1 MDEMIEALS
10 SLASL
15 TSLKDGVE
23 PIQAIAS
30 SVGLNWKEISEKI
43 GNREFSFDE
52 AKSIIAKFGDALRV
66 GNEQDDDQ
74 SEVDE
79 MGDVK
84 KKPVIGVDFL
94 QNALLKALGVNNDS
108 CD

>member
-1 MDEMIEALS
+1 MDEMMEALS

-15 TSLKDGVE
+15 TNLKDGVE

-30 SVGLNWKEISEKI
+30 SVGLNWKEISGRL
-43 GNREFSFDE
+43 GNKEFSFDE
-52 AKSIIAKFGDALRV
+52 AKEIIAKFGDALRV
-66 GNEQDDDQ
+66 GNEQNDDQ

-79 MGDVK
+79 TSEA

-94 QNALLKALGVNNDS
+94 QNALLKALGVNDDS
-108 CD
+108 GN

>member
-15 TSLKDGVE
+15 TNLKDGVE

-30 SVGLNWKEISEKI
+30 SVGLSWKEISEKI

-52 AKSIIAKFGDALRV
+52 ARNIIAKFGDALRV
-66 GNEQDDDQ
+66 GNEQNDDQ
-74 SEVDE
+74 SESDE
-79 MGDVK
+79 VGEAK
-84 KKPVIGVDFL
+84 AKPVIGVDFL
-94 QNALLKALGVNNDS
+94 QNALLKALGVSDESSN
-108 CD
+108 

>member
-1 MDEMIEALS
+1 MMDEMMEALS

-23 PIQAIAS
+23 PIQAVAS
-30 SVGLNWKEISEKI
+30 SVGLNWKDISEKI
-43 GNREFSFDE
+43 GNKEFSFDE
-52 AKSIIAKFGDALRV
+52 AKDIITKFGDALRV
-66 GNEQDDDQ
+66 GSEQSDDQ
-74 SEVDE
+74 SETDE
-79 MGDVK
+79 IGES

-108 CD
+108 SN